1 MQDFYMD
8 AFNGMYF
15 IYTGREGGGVAI
27 ITNKFA
33 SPNFD
38 RFQVIGFEWK
48 VATLP
53 GPTK

>member
-1 MQDFYMD
+1 MQDFYMG

-15 IYTGREGGGVAI
+15 IYTGRGGGWGI

-33 SPNFD
+33 SPKFD